1 MDQEPQMNLCE
12 LDRSPSSSLFG
23 PREEYFLLDTLSKG
37 TKGKRV
43 SESEGR
49 VRGLLL
55 AESRIGGT
63 STIIGCI
70 AGVISLHNVG

>member
-1 MDQEPQMNLCE
+1 LII
-12 LDRSPSSSLFG
+12 
-23 PREEYFLLDTLSKG
+23 TLSKDLSNG
-37 TKGKRV
+37 WRV

-55 AESRIGGT
+55 AESRIGGS

-70 AGVISLHNVG
+70 TGVISVHKVG